1 MQLRILLLLVVT
13 ILALTPASRAQKHA
27 SKKFND
33 AIKRSESGAEMISK
47 LAQLSQNSIPKEL
60 IDKAEAIG
68 VFPCQKTDLLFEHAV
83 VCPGVISRH
92 LQSGWSLPA
101 FYRFGGGGFG
111 RPDKALSQS
120 AVMILLFLDNESVKW
135 LGEAISLDAQKQAHA
150 GPVGSLTKEQRE
162 ELANVH
168 IIAYADR
175 KDGLRGVSLKD
186 LFWKKT
192 GLGQDNHLNEAL
204 YRSKGHEIL
213 SGKTVSNTTSVP
225 SEISAFQQALEKYY
239 GR

>member
-1 MQLRILLLLVVT
+1 MQSRILVL
-13 ILALTPASRAQKHA
+13 LALTIVTLAQTSRAQKHA
-27 SKKFND
+27 PQGFND
-33 AIKRSESGAEMISK
+33 AIKRSEAGAEVISK
-47 LAQLSQNSIPKEL
+47 LAQLSQDSIPKEL

-68 VFPCQKTDLLFEHAV
+68 VFPCKKTDLLFEHAV

-111 RPDKALSQS
+111 RPDPALSQS
-120 AVMILLFLDNESVKW
+120 AVMILLFLDKESVEW
-135 LGEAISLDAQKQAHA
+135 LDEAISLNAQKQAQA
-150 GPVGSLTKEQRE
+150 GPVGSITQVQRE
-162 ELANVH
+162 ELANAH

-175 KDGLRGVSLKD
+175 KDGVKGVSLKD

-192 GLGQDNHLNEAL
+192 GIGQDNHINEGL
-204 YRSKGHEIL
+204 YGIKGHEVL
-213 SGKTVSNTTSVP
+213 SGKTISATSIP

-239 GR
+239 RR

>member
-1 MQLRILLLLVVT
+1 MQSRILTLLVLT
-13 ILALTPASRAQKHA
+13 TLALAPTSRAQKHA
-27 SKKFND
+27 PKKFND
-33 AIKRSESGAEMISK
+33 AIKRSESGAEVIRG
-47 LAQLSQNSIPKEL
+47 LAELSQNSIPKEL

-83 VCPGVISRH
+83 ICPGVISRH

-111 RPDKALSQS
+111 RPDPALSQS
-120 AVMILLFLDNESVKW
+120 AVMILLFLDKESVEW
-135 LGEAISLDAQKQAHA
+135 LDQAISLHAQKQAQA
-150 GPVGSLTKEQRE
+150 GPVGSITKAQRE

-175 KDGLRGVSLKD
+175 KDGLKGVSLKD

-192 GLGQDNHLNEAL
+192 GLGQDNHINKGLYSIKGNEV
-204 YRSKGHEIL
+204 L
-213 SGKTVSNTTSVP
+213 SGKTISATSIP
-225 SEISAFQQALEKYY
+225 TELSAFQQALEKYY
-239 GR
+239 KR